1 MHPWVVLTALS
12 SWYLVGLAVTV
23 ATTTYPSFSLVGE
36 NEWPTFH
43 RVHSNR
49 ISFAV
54 GGAWVAQA
62 VGILWWLVAGERT
75 AALWLTS
82 VLAALAVALTA
93 CVAVQLHTQLSVE
106 RTDDLLQRLRVVHL
120 IRTVVWIGAA
130 LSATAPL
137 LSV

>member
-1 MHPWVVLTALS
+1 MHTAVVLTALS

-36 NEWPTFH
+36 KEWPEFH

-62 VGILWWLVAGERT
+62 VGILWWFVAGERT
-75 AALWLTS
+75 FAFWLTS
-82 VLAALAVALTA
+82 VLAFLAVALTIGG
-93 CVAVQLHTQLSVE
+93 AVNLHQQLSAKC
-106 RTDDLLQRLRVVHL
+106 TDGLLKRLRLVHL
-120 IRTVVWIGAA
+120 VRTLIWFGAA

-137 LSV
+137 W

>member
-1 MHPWVVLTALS
+1 MHAAVVLTALS

-36 NEWPTFH
+36 KEWPEFH

-62 VGILWWLVAGERT
+62 VGISWWFLAGERT
-75 AALWLTS
+75 LAFWLTS
-82 VLAALAVALTA
+82 VLAFLAVALTIGG
-93 CVAVQLHTQLSVE
+93 AVNLHQQLSAK
-106 RTDDLLQRLRVVHL
+106 RTDGLLKRLRLVHL
-120 IRTVVWIGAA
+120 VRTLIWFGAA
-130 LSATAPL
+130 LCATAPL
-137 LSV
+137 W

>member
-1 MHPWVVLTALS
+1 MHSAIALTALS

-36 NEWPTFH
+36 KEWPEFH

-62 VGILWWLVAGERT
+62 VGILWWFAVGERT
-75 AALWLTS
+75 LAFWLTA
-82 VLAALAVALTA
+82 VLAFLAVALT
-93 CVAVQLHTQLSVE
+93 VGGAVNLHQQLSTQ
-106 RTDDLLQRLRVVHL
+106 RTDGLLKRLRFVHL
-120 IRTVVWIGAA
+120 IRTVVWLGAA
-130 LSATAPL
+130 LCATAPL
-137 LSV
+137 W

>member
-1 MHPWVVLTALS
+1 MQASIVLTALS

-36 NEWPTFH
+36 KEWPEFH

-62 VGILWWLVAGERT
+62 VGIAWWFFARERT
-75 AALWLTS
+75 VAFWLTS
-82 VLAALAVALTA
+82 ILAFLAVALTIGL
-93 CVAVQLHTQLSVE
+93 AVQLHQQLSVE
-106 RTDDLLQRLRVVHL
+106 RTEDLLKRLRHVHL

-130 LSATAPL
+130 LSATVPL
-137 LSV
+137 V